1 LKTSYFGNKAVASNP
16 QAVSVARYPPRWWG
30 PGRRYYVLAPSAELL
45 RRSKAGL
52 PWPEYIQ
59 EYETNVLSKLDP
71 QKVYDDLSESIL
83 CCWER
88 NEENCHRRI
97 IAEWIET
104 SLGIQVPEL

>member
-1 LKTSYFGNKAVASNP
+1 MKTSYFGNKAAASDP
-16 QAVSVARYPPRWWG
+16 KAVSVARYPPRWWG
-30 PGRRYYVLAPSAELL
+30 PGRRYYTLAPSTELL

-59 EYETNVLSKLDP
+59 EYKTDVLLKLNP

-88 NEENCHRRI
+88 TGENCHRRI